1 MRLSTDDAGAICGAV
16 ARVRC
21 VERADVCDLVAVV
34 LRARCWGFG
43 ASTVTGGRLACA
55 NASRGRSVANAIT
68 LTVQSS
74 AVCFVDFLVLNFIS
88 TPR

>member
-1 MRLSTDDAGAICGAV
+1 LADCAGAICGV
-16 ARVRC
+16 VVRVRR
-21 VERADVCDLVAVV
+21 VARADVCDLVAVV
-34 LRARCWGFG
+34 LRARCGCG

>member
-1 MRLSTDDAGAICGAV
+1 MRSLTDGAGEICGVV
-16 ARVRC
+16 ARARRVAC
-21 VERADVCDLVAVV
+21 VDVCDLVAVV
-34 LRARCWGFG
+34 LRARCWGCG

-55 NASRGRSVANAIT
+55 NASRGSSSANAIT

-74 AVCFVDFLVLNFIS
+74 AVCFVDFLALNFIS